1 MTLDDVVVVD
11 VDGKSLPN
19 AKSYAATSH
28 FPSNFISG
36 LNIFEERLQRTKSSL
51 SCMITNND

>member
-1 MTLDDVVVVD
+1 MTLGVIGVLVVV
-11 VDGKSLPN
+11 GNSLPN

-36 LNIFEERLQRTKSSL
+36 LNIYLKRDYNAQKTHCLA
-51 SCMITNND
+51 